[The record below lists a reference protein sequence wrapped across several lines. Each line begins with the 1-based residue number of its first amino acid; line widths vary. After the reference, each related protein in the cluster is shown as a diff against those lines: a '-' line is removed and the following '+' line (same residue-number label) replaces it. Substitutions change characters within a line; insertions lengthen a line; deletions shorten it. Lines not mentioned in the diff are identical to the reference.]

1 MKFFYCGF
9 VSAGFLDE
17 IFLRKKHSII
27 LQIMKIMISPNIYRI
42 LNACQA
48 KYKVLWTCSLF

>member
-1 MKFFYCGF
+1 MKLFCGF

-27 LQIMKIMISPNIYRI
+27 LQIMKIISPNIYRI

-48 KYKVLWTCSLF
+48 QYKVLWTCSLF